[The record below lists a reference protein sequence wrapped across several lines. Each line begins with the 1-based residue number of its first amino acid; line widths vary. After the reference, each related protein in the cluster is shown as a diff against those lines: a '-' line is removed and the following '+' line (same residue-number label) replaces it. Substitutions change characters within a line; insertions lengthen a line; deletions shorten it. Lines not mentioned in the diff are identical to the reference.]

1 MKEKTDSKSRR
12 ARSLP
17 VPPQAAAGAGLP
29 LNPAKHPA
37 PSSAAD
43 AENARK
49 AGASCVRRLPS
60 YLQLLRILQ
69 AEGQEHVSG
78 TVLASVHNL
87 EPVIVRKDLAITG
100 IIGTPRIGFRVNEL
114 IAAIEHF
121 LGWDSQTKAVLVGT
135 GNLGSALLG
144 YRGFDNFGLHLIA
157 AFDRDPKKIGQWV
170 HGFKVQSV
178 DQLTGFVRRSHVLLG
193 VLAVPAEAAQP
204 TAERMIAA
212 GIRGIW
218 NFTPVK
224 LQVPDNVV
232 AQKEDLAEGLA
243 LLSHRMQNLSRPTPV
258 FNPAASV
265 PGKR

>member
-12 ARSLP
+12 ARPSP
-17 VPPQAAAGAGLP
+17 APAAAAAGAGL
-29 LNPAKHPA
+29 
-37 PSSAAD
+37 SSPPGKSPVASPPAD
-43 AENARK
+43 AENSHK

-60 YLQLLRILQ
+60 YLQLLRVLQ
-69 AEGQEHVSG
+69 AEGREHVSG

-87 EPVIVRKDLAITG
+87 EPVIVRKDLATTG
-100 IIGTPRIGFRVNEL
+100 ITGTPRIGFRVTEL

-121 LGWDSQTKAVLVGT
+121 LGWDNETKAILVGT

-144 YRGFDNFGLHLIA
+144 YRGFENFGLHIIA

-170 HGFKVQSV
+170 HGYKVQSIN
-178 DQLTGFVRRSHVLLG
+178 QLTGFGRSSRVLLG

-204 TAERMIAA
+204 AADRMIAA

-224 LQVPDNVV
+224 LQVPGNVV
-232 AQKEDLAEGLA
+232 TEKEDLAEGLA
-243 LLSHRMQNLSRPTPV
+243 LLSHRMQHLSRPAPL
-258 FNPAASV
+258 F
-265 PGKR
+265 

>member
-12 ARSLP
+12 ARPSP
-17 VPPQAAAGAGLP
+17 APAAAAAGAGRLSP
-29 LNPAKHPA
+29 PGKSPAASP
-37 PSSAAD
+37 PAD
-43 AENARK
+43 AENSHK

-60 YLQLLRILQ
+60 YLQLLRVLQ
-69 AEGQEHVSG
+69 AEGREHVSG

-87 EPVIVRKDLAITG
+87 EPVIVRKDLATTG
-100 IIGTPRIGFRVNEL
+100 ITGTPRIGFRVTEL

-121 LGWDSQTKAVLVGT
+121 LGWDNETKAILVGT

-144 YRGFDNFGLHLIA
+144 YRGFENFGLHIIA

-170 HGFKVQSV
+170 HGYKVQSIN
-178 DQLTGFVRRSHVLLG
+178 QLTGFGRSSRVLLG

-204 TAERMIAA
+204 AADRMIAA

-224 LQVPDNVV
+224 LQVPGNVV
-232 AQKEDLAEGLA
+232 TEKEDLAEGLA
-243 LLSHRMQNLSRPTPV
+243 LLSHRMQHLSRPAPL
-258 FNPAASV
+258 F
-265 PGKR
+265 